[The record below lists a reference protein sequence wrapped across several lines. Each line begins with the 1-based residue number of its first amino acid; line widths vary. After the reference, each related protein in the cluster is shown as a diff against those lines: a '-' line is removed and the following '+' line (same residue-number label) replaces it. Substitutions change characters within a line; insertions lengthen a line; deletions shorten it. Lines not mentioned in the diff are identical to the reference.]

1 MSPLVGGAYLLQFAS
16 WQYTTFQIKRCL
28 PYLSFVCACTTQRN
42 KTRQKTS
49 HFTAM
54 ACHLLHKWFG
64 CCCCASLSFSSFSF
78 LQKSNKC
85 HVNHLIHLPRYF
97 SVFIFRYPPTY
108 LQLDCPIDIIYDTTW
123 HDMTWHERTRHDTI
137 WHDITRH
144 NTKRHKNSIYNFFKY
159 FKKYFLKI
167 QILHQW
173 YV

>member
-85 HVNHLIHLPRYF
+85 HVNRLIHLSRYF
-97 SVFIFRYPPTY
+97 YVFIFRYPPTY
-108 LQLDCPIDIIYDTTW
+108 LQLDCPIDV
-123 HDMTWHERTRHDTI
+123 TRHDTKG
-137 WHDITRH
+137 HDTTPYDMIRHDTTRKH
-144 NTKRHKNSIYNFFKY
+144 TKIVYKFF
-159 FKKYFLKI
+159 
-167 QILHQW
+167 
-173 YV
+173 